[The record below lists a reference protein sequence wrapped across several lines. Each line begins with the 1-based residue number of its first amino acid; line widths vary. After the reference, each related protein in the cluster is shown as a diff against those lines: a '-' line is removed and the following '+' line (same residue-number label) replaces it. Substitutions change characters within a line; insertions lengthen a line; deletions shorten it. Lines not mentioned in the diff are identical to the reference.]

1 LYPVLFKI
9 GPLTFYT
16 YGFMMAIAFIVATF
30 IVRHE
35 AIRRGFRPEIVYDLA
50 IVALIGGLAGAR
62 IFYVLGHWS
71 EFVTTPLSVLAIW
84 QGGFVWYGGLIGG
97 AALVLIWL
105 RRKGLR
111 TLLVADMLAPGL
123 AIGTAIGRLGCF
135 ANGCCYGIRTT
146 LPWGIVYTNPL
157 AVARPLGEP
166 LHPTQLYE
174 FAYNLVIFSMI
185 WTVRKRVKQEG
196 FIFWLYL
203 SSYGFFRFLVEF
215 VRVNPKIALGMSA
228 SQLFSLLLL
237 ILAVTM
243 LLTSHFFKGV
253 VREAES
259 AKGRRKEDL

>member
-1 LYPVLFKI
+1 VIILYPVLFKI

-30 IVRHE
+30 IARYEVVRK
-35 AIRRGFRPEIVYDLA
+35 GFKPELAYDLA
-50 IVALIGGLAGAR
+50 IMALVGGLAGAR
-62 IFYVLGHWS
+62 IFYVFGHWS
-71 EFVTTPLSVLAIW
+71 QFVAAPLSILAIW

-97 AALVLIWL
+97 AAIILIWL
-105 RRKGLR
+105 RRKELK
-111 TLLVADMLAPGL
+111 TLVVADIVAPGL
-123 AIGTAIGRLGCF
+123 AIGAAIGRLGCL
-135 ANGCCYGIRTT
+135 ANGCCYGVRTT

-185 WTVRKRVKQEG
+185 WAVRKQVKQEG

-237 ILAVTM
+237 ILAATM
-243 LLTSHFFKGV
+243 LFTSYFFKGAV
-253 VREAES
+253 KGIES
-259 AKGRRKEDL
+259 AKESRK